1 MFCIWQYHPR
11 GEKFVLDGMFKIY
24 FVSSDLDKAIFC
36 ICIGLAP
43 KDSFDEAVADMIT
56 DSVTDIKNAVIKAHF
71 EKDEAK
77 KVLS

>member
-1 MFCIWQYHPR
+1 MII
-11 GEKFVLDGMFKIY
+11 FKLLHA
-24 FVSSDLDKAIFC
+24 VTLTSIFLY
-36 ICIGLAP
+36 IGLSP
-43 KDSFDEAVADMIT
+43 DESFDEAVADMIT